1 VEIALINP
9 DAMEGN
15 SPVDHNK
22 GAKGRNSHKEEDHN
36 EDPHKEDRNKDLCK
50 EGPHKEIILPEAEV
64 LLVSNHLVDPD
75 PNKGLDHRN
84 KIPETKT
91 TYSSAPM
98 AL

>member
-1 VEIALINP
+1 
-9 DAMEGN
+9 
-15 SPVDHNK
+15 
-22 GAKGRNSHKEEDHN
+22 
-36 EDPHKEDRNKDLCK
+36 
-50 EGPHKEIILPEAEV
+50 
-64 LLVSNHLVDPD
+64 VDPD